1 MKYIHPRFRKPK
13 NFIGINLIA
22 IAAIIGFHSLQDDNI
37 PDWLFILKNYRP
49 ISLMILRR
57 LQKDLQWKS

>member
-13 NFIGINLIA
+13 NLIGINLVA

-37 PDWLFILKNYRP
+37 PDWLFIIAAVFYIVGLVLLFIPDKE
-49 ISLMILRR
+49 
-57 LQKDLQWKS
+57 

>member
-13 NFIGINLIA
+13 NLIGIYLIA

-37 PDWLFILKNYRP
+37 PDWLFIVAAVFY
-49 ISLMILRR
+49 IVGIIL
-57 LQKDLQWKS
+57 LFIPDKK

>member
-37 PDWLFILKNYRP
+37 PDWLFIIAAVFYIVGIVLLFIPDEK
-49 ISLMILRR
+49 
-57 LQKDLQWKS
+57 